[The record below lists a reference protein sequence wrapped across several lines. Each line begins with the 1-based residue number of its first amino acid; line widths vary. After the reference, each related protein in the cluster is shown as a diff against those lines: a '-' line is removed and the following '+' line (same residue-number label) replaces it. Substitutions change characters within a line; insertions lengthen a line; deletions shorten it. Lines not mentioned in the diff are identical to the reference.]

1 MTKPHCLAVSS
12 TLQGKLCLMAL
23 EVTKTVSK
31 DASVYIRWGCGSMSW
46 VRKFL
51 SVWWSSRWKCEYK
64 MKRNRK
70 RNSVAPL
77 SLGERWKDYSWS
89 RVGRKRVRSKVGLA
103 HLRNF
108 SEHSQDTVRTRSF
121 AKFSDSC
128 FLFKTHSNEKSLLLD
143 QLWTRAVLQAPVLA
157 LLLLH
162 GLKTHTTHSRRAV
175 NSQGGKCCVFFP
187 LNRCLSG
194 GVCTVLSSQCTVDSV
209 L

>member
-1 MTKPHCLAVSS
+1 
-12 TLQGKLCLMAL
+12 MAL
-23 EVTKTVSK
+23 EVIKTVSK
-31 DASVYIRWGCGSMSW
+31 DSSVYFRWGCGSMSW

-51 SVWWSSRWKCEYK
+51 SVRWSSRWKCEYK

-70 RNSVAPL
+70 RNSVALL
-77 SLGERWKDYSWS
+77 SLGDRWKDYSWS
-89 RVGRKRVRSKVGLA
+89 WVGRKRVRSKVGLA

-108 SEHSQDTVRTRSF
+108 SEHSQDTVRTRSL
-121 AKFSDSC
+121 AKFSDGC

-143 QLWTRAVLQAPVLA
+143 QLWARAVLQAPVLV

-162 GLKTHTTHSRRAV
+162 GLKTHTIHSRRAV